1 LQIEFWC
8 VNRLKIGFW
17 CVNRLKKISSS
28 DSALN
33 ATPEA
38 VRLVAEELNSE
49 FLGQFNNFKQW
60 YGTKLIKKC
69 TVLQPQ
75 LQQLVSCHKFQ
86 HSVLTYL
93 NF

>member
-1 LQIEFWC
+1 M
-8 VNRLKIGFW
+8 
-17 CVNRLKKISSS
+17 SSS
-28 DSALN
+28 DSQLN
-33 ATPEA
+33 VTPEA
-38 VRLVAEELNSE
+38 VRLVTEELNSE
-49 FLGQFNNFKQW
+49 FLPEKSKERYIGQFNNFKQW